1 MELINIKIIAYNR
14 DFFFDNSQ
22 PSHCNPDSY
31 ISEN

>member
-14 DFFFDNSQ
+14 DFLKKFMALQ
-22 PSHCNPDSY
+22 LHPDSY